1 MNIGPSF
8 QFIANCVGWARDGD
22 GYRLDL
28 ADGTTREATQAEVLD
43 AARASVIVRIRAER
57 ERRQQSDGFP
67 VTLPGLG
74 LVRFHSDPHSRSQ
87 HAGLYAAATLALM
100 QGGTAASPVID
111 PQTGQQVQWRTMGG
125 AMVPLSVGVL
135 LTLLQA
141 SMAREGAVH
150 AAADAHIAA
159 VNALETPEAVLAYD
173 WSTGWPA

>member
-1 MNIGPSF
+1 MLNELT
-8 QFIANCVGWARDGD
+8 IATAAVSARREGAA
-22 GYRLDL
+22 YRLDFS
-28 ADGTTREATQAEVLD
+28 DGTSREATQAEVLD
-43 AARASVIVRIRAER
+43 AAKAAILPRIRAER
-57 ERRQQSDGFP
+57 ERRQLADGFP

-74 LVRFHSDPHSRSQ
+74 TVRFHSDAHSRSQ

-100 QGGTAASPVID
+100 QGGTAASPVLD

-125 AMVPLSVGVL
+125 ALVPLSVGVL

-159 VNALETPEAVLAYD
+159 VEAMTDAEAVLAYD
-173 WSTGWPA
+173 FSTGWPA